1 MNLVSLENFLDN
13 TSFLVLFLT
22 MLVYWAGA
30 AFPSIPLLPAWAAR
44 EWPSLTSVSPLYW
57 GRAG

>member
-30 AFPSIPLLPAWAAR
+30 AFPSIPLLPGLGSTGVAIANLCIAA
-44 EWPSLTSVSPLYW
+44 LL
-57 GRAG
+57 G